1 MIILKQLQT
10 LPIIGNK
17 LLEMENT
24 MKRLITDK
32 KTSAEWQALTP
43 EIIVLDPDGWNRKN
57 YNYSWNVERIT
68 EKEYNSR
75 VSKSTCSWR
84 I

>member
-1 MIILKQLQT
+1 MIIS
-10 LPIIGNK
+10 
-17 LLEMENT
+17 
-24 MKRLITDK
+24 K
-32 KTSAEWQALTP
+32 KTSAEWQELTP

-57 YNYSWNVERIT
+57 YDYSWNVERIT

-75 VSKSTCSWR
+75 VSKSTCKWR